1 MPEMGI
7 IGWIVVGFIAGALSG
22 YFFGER
28 SPSGCLPNIVIGVV
42 GGILGGFVAQEMF
55 GLDQTVGFLG
65 ALARDPGPCASRHR
79 SRAAVPAGSAGAI
92 GGRSTAGSRLEPV
105 VLQE

>member
-65 ALARDPGPCASRHR
+65 ALIVAFLGAVLVRFIL
-79 SRAAVPAGSAGAI
+79 RAV
-92 GGRSTAGSRLEPV
+92 STR
-105 VLQE
+105 

>member
-22 YFFGER
+22 FFFGDR
-28 SPSGCLPNIVIGVV
+28 TPSGCLPDLVIGIV
-42 GGILGGFVAQEMF
+42 GGIVGGFIAQEVF

-65 ALARDPGPCASRHR
+65 ALLVAFLGAVIVRFILRAVSSR
-79 SRAAVPAGSAGAI
+79 
-92 GGRSTAGSRLEPV
+92 
-105 VLQE
+105 